1 MASPTAPTVDANGI
15 SAPTFADILA
25 YLQTKYRSIYGEDI
39 YLGNDSQDGQ
49 FLGVIAAAINDSN
62 AAAVAVYNSFSPAT
76 AQGNG
81 LSNNVK
87 INGIARLVAS
97 NSSADVVIVGVAGT
111 VITNG
116 VVTDENNNYWNL
128 PASVVIPSS
137 GSVTVTATAQQ
148 SGAITAPANTIS
160 KIQTATYG
168 WQTVTNPLAAMAG
181 NPIETDA
188 ALRVRQGNSVAI
200 PSQTVLSGVLGGVQS
215 ITGVT
220 AAAIY
225 ENDTSVTDSNGL
237 PAHSFAVVA
246 QGGDPI
252 AIATEILNKKTIGA
266 YTYGTT
272 VNTIVDS
279 DGVSNT
285 IRFFRPTVSSVKVG
299 ITLHALTGYTSTI
312 GAKIQAAIADY
323 INGLTIGQDVM
334 ITRLYLPAQLNGA
347 SEALTFEIVSVQ
359 AALVGGTLGTSDI
372 VIPFNGLAN
381 CASSNVTITVA

>member
-1 MASPTAPTVDANGI
+1 MASATAPTVDANGI

-25 YLQTKYRSIYGEDI
+25 YLQTQYRAIYGADI

-49 FLGVIAAAINDSN
+49 FLGIVAAAINDSN

-87 INGIARLVAS
+87 INGITRLVAS

-116 VVTDENNNYWNL
+116 VVADANNNYWNL

-137 GSVTVTATAQQ
+137 GTITVTATAQQ
-148 SGAITAPANTIS
+148 SGAITAAANTIN
-160 KIQTATYG
+160 KIQTAAYG
-168 WQTVTNPLAAMAG
+168 WQSVTNPLAATAG

-188 ALRVRQGNSVAI
+188 ALRVRQNNSVAL
-200 PSQTVLSGVLGGVQS
+200 PSQTVLSGILGGVQS

-225 ENDTSVTDSNGL
+225 ENDTNTTDSNGL

-272 VNTIVDS
+272 ANTIVDS

-285 IRFFRPTVSSVKVG
+285 IRFFRPTVSNVKVAV
-299 ITLHALTGYTSTI
+299 TLHALTGYTSLI
-312 GAKIQAAIADY
+312 GSAIQTAVANY
-323 INGLTIGQDVM
+323 INALKIGDDVM
-334 ITRLYLPAQLNGA
+334 ITRLYLPAQLNGN
-347 SEALTFEIVSVQ
+347 SDSLTFEIVGVQ
-359 AALVGGTLGTSDI
+359 AALLAGTLGTSDI
-372 VIPFNGLAN
+372 VIPFNGLAQ
-381 CASSNVTITVA
+381 CSAANVTVTVA